1 MSLRMRCGCCRPNR
15 SIPKSVS
22 ASTCIVSAGPTSR
35 RIPSRNISN
44 RATRPGVFCGTRMGK
59 ELQELKDRLVKLS
72 DEQLIEMVLAP
83 PGEYRQDALDI
94 AKAELKWRRVEIPEP
109 EEPEATSDPVSD
121 DPLLSRLGPARGAL
135 PENVCLIWGGRL
147 RA

>member
-1 MSLRMRCGCCRPNR
+1 MS
-15 SIPKSVS
+15 
-22 ASTCIVSAGPTSR
+22 
-35 RIPSRNISN
+35 
-44 RATRPGVFCGTRMGK
+44 K
-59 ELQELKDRLVKLS
+59 EFEELKDRLVKLS

-121 DPLLSRLGPARGAL
+121 DPLLSRLGRRALRQSECLHPMWTVVARRGFRNGRTAVTAPA
-135 PENVCLIWGGRL
+135 C
-147 RA
+147 